1 MLLNP
6 QIESIYPRLNI
17 TYNVLSTKLRKSNS
31 ESENEVL
38 SENVN
43 FEHVK
48 YIQSLST
55 GKEILQDTYL
65 TGRNITIGIGDSSL
79 DITHCMFI
87 DEDNTN
93 IEYNTTIQHRKLVSY
108 VNFTDV
114 FENQKYYFYI
124 IL

>member
-17 TYNVLSTKLRKSNS
+17 TYNVLSTKLRKGNS

-55 GKEILQDTYL
+55 GKEILQDTNL